1 MNHELENGVER
12 YLCRRVQESGGQ
24 AVKLDSK
31 TGLPDRLIILPQGV
45 VLFVETKRPKGGVL
59 SSAQLV
65 WLSMLGRLGHVAVPV
80 RNKEEVDRLLRE
92 YTET

>member
-12 YLCRRVQESGGQ
+12 YLCQRVQESGGQ

-31 TGLPDRLIILPQGV
+31 TGLPDRLIILPRGV

-59 SSAQLV
+59 SPAQLV
-65 WLSMLGRLGHVAVPV
+65 WLSMLGRLGHVAVSV
-80 RNKEEVDRLLRE
+80 RNKEEVDKLLSE
-92 YTET
+92 YT

>member
-1 MNHELENGVER
+1 MNHELENGVKR

-31 TGLPDRLIILPQGV
+31 TGLPDRLIILPRGK

-59 SSAQLV
+59 SPAQLV
-65 WLSMLGRLGHVAVPV
+65 WLSILGKLGHAAVSV
-80 RNKEEVDRLLRE
+80 KNKDEVDRLLAE
-92 YTET
+92 YT